1 MMNLSKRVGALLSK
15 AVAAGALVATA
26 AMLSA
31 TPAAALPVSGQGT
44 WETTLLGRDVNGNA
58 VSGNN
63 ASAVF
68 LYDTALNVTW
78 LRDANNNGATNWNAA
93 NTWASGLNVGG
104 FTGWRLPSMVDTGA
118 SGCDYNLAGGTD
130 CGTNVQTA
138 TSEMAHLYYVTL
150 GNLALCTP
158 GDTTCVSPQ
167 AGYGLSNTG
176 DFQNMQS
183 DVYWS
188 GLEYAPDTCCAWFFS
203 TLSGGQ
209 SFAQKSDALYALA
222 VRPGDVVAAVPEPES
237 LALVLVG
244 LAAAGVARRRRPL

>member
-1 MMNLSKRVGALLSK
+1 MMNRSKRVGALFAK

-26 AMLSA
+26 AMLWA
-31 TPAAALPVSGQGT
+31 TPATALPVSGQGT

-78 LRDANNNGATNWNAA
+78 LRDANNNGQWGAA

-104 FTGWRLPSMVDTGA
+104 FTGWRLPTMVDTGA
-118 SGCDYNLAGGTD
+118 PGCDYSNAGGTD
-130 CGTNVQTA
+130 CGYNVQTA

-150 GNLALCTP
+150 GNLAYCPP
-158 GDTTCVSPQ
+158 GDANCTGGPQ
-167 AGYGLSNTG
+167 AGFGLSNTG

-183 DVYWS
+183 SGYWS
-188 GLEYAPDTCCAWFFS
+188 GLEFAPSTSGAWDFHASDGIQSLFDK
-203 TLSGGQ
+203 SG
-209 SFAQKSDALYALA
+209 ALYALA

>member
-1 MMNLSKRVGALLSK
+1 MMNRSKRVGALFAK

-26 AMLSA
+26 AMLWA

-78 LRDANNNGATNWNAA
+78 LRDANKNGRMNWNAA

-118 SGCDYNLAGGTD
+118 SGCDYSNAGGTD
-130 CGTNVQTA
+130 CGYNVQTA

-150 GNLALCTP
+150 GNLAYCPP
-158 GDTTCVSPQ
+158 GDATCAGGPQ
-167 AGYGLSNTG
+167 VGFGLSNTG

-183 DVYWS
+183 FDYWS
-188 GLEYAPDTCCAWFFS
+188 GLEYAPS
-203 TLSGGQ
+203 T
-209 SFAQKSDALYALA
+209 
-222 VRPGDVVAAVPEPES
+222 S
-237 LALVLVG
+237 LAWAFRTFGGVQDRDGKISVVC
-244 LAAAGVARRRRPL
+244 AGCAPWRCGRRGAGA